1 MILITVPHAG
11 PGEGRD
17 DGAVLFLPLLE
28 EKLESMGEEF
38 HVIIGDNARSILDL
52 NRTAAASSEFAEEF
66 FQMLKQTSV
75 HIDLHS
81 FPELDEET
89 EFGYDLG
96 IWSQHQFVLFSIPE
110 VTDESLLKALLNQF
124 EESGVKTL
132 VQGAGF
138 ENYLTNAA
146 SVLFDT
152 PSVLIEVNDGDG
164 LNYEM
169 MAAAL
174 AEGIVDFLAGPEMLD
189 SVQSPV

>member
-81 FPELDEET
+81 FHRHNDHVIQK
-89 EFGYDLG
+89 YN
-96 IWSQHQFVLFSIPE
+96 IH
-110 VTDESLLKALLNQF
+110 
-124 EESGVKTL
+124 L
-132 VQGAGF
+132 VQD
-138 ENYLTNAA
+138 LC
-146 SVLFDT
+146 L
-152 PSVLIEVNDGDG
+152 P
-164 LNYEM
+164 
-169 MAAAL
+169 
-174 AEGIVDFLAGPEMLD
+174 
-189 SVQSPV
+189 